1 MTQNTSSIP
10 EQIEKAREALQR
22 VKHEIHKL
30 VIGQENLIDCLL
42 IGVLSDGHLL
52 LEGVPGIAKTLA
64 ANTLAKTIHC
74 DFKRVQFTP
83 DLLPADLIGTPV
95 YNPKEGTFEVK
106 KGPIFTNILLA
117 DEINR
122 APSKVQSA
130 LLEVMQEKQV
140 TIGGETFQA
149 PHPFLVLATQNPI
162 EQEGTYPLAE
172 AQTDRFMM
180 KIKITYPT
188 KEEEKFILDRIG
200 TFAPLPKIKP
210 ILEPKLILGLRQLV
224 DAIYLD
230 DRVADY
236 LLNIVQS
243 TRTPKEFNVPIEGLL
258 EYGASPRASLALKQ
272 ASKAR
277 ALMEGRHFSTPQD
290 IKDIAHPILRHRL
303 RLSYEAEAENLTT
316 DDVITRILET
326 LPVP

>member
-1 MTQNTSSIP
+1 MPTEAESLP
-10 EQIEKAREALQR
+10 DQIHQAQAVLEK
-22 VKHEIHKL
+22 VKQEMGKL
-30 VIGQENLIDCLL
+30 VVGQEKLIDSLL
-42 IGVLSDGHLL
+42 IGLLADGHLL

-64 ANTLAKTIHC
+64 ANTLARTLHC
-74 DFKRVQFTP
+74 DFKRIQFTP
-83 DLLPADLIGTPV
+83 DLLPADLIGTPI
-95 YNPKEGTFEVK
+95 YNPKEGNFIVK

-140 TIGGETFQA
+140 TIGVETFQA
-149 PHPFLVLATQNPI
+149 PFPFLVIATQNPI

-188 KEEEKFILDRIG
+188 REEEKIIMERIG
-200 TFAPLPKIKP
+200 KCGPLPTIHP
-210 ILEPKLILGLRQLV
+210 ILEIDDLVKLRKLT

-230 DRVADY
+230 DKVIDY
-236 LLNIVQS
+236 VLNVVQA
-243 TRTPKEFNVPIEGLL
+243 TRQPLEGLL
-258 EYGASPRASLALKQ
+258 EFGASPRASLALKQ

-277 ALMEGRHFSTPQD
+277 ALIAGRYFVTPQD

-316 DDVITRILET
+316 DDLITRILDS